1 MSCID
6 NPVGELQKMIAALDA
21 DCYRVLAV
29 PFNPARSTYTVKHV
43 SEMRKPSQGFF
54 PDEIIKPEVIEKFKG
69 INSSNSTLKIICK
82 STKYH
87 YVTLY
92 GVSHE
97 ELYALSANGVKPCIV
112 SLVRVSKQGDKF
124 YSVVLRFGQKRI
136 PDESTYARK
145 VSGSFQINVGS
156 KVTTS
161 LEEGIVLCGF
171 VDKKSGMWINANR
184 AVNQNCPTCEDRF
197 DIFLKNRSVDENP
210 EKMPELDR
218 SGSTFL
224 YFESCRSQIIYKA
237 KDAGDKFDDNEIQCR
252 LFYRLK
258 KEHYT
263 TAEITQYIEERKKPQ
278 ESSDF

>member
-6 NPVGELQKMIAALDA
+6 NPVGELQNMIAALDA
-21 DCYRVLAV
+21 DCYRILAV

-43 SEMRKPSQGFF
+43 AEMRKPSAGYF
-54 PDEIIKPEVIEKFKG
+54 PDEIIKPEVVRKLKG
-69 INSSNSTLKIICK
+69 INTSNCTLKIVCK
-82 STKYH
+82 SSKYH

-92 GVSHE
+92 DVSHE
-97 ELYALSANGVKPCIV
+97 ELYALSANGVAPCII

-197 DIFLKNRSVDENP
+197 DIFLKNRSVNESP

-237 KDAGDKFDDNEIQCR
+237 KDAGDKFDDTEIQCR
-252 LFYRLK
+252 LFYRLQ

-263 TAEITQYIEERKKPQ
+263 TAEITQYIEERNKPQ
-278 ESSDF
+278 EISDF

>member
-6 NPVGELQKMIAALDA
+6 NPKGELEKMIAALGA

-29 PFNPARSTYTVKHV
+29 PFNPARRTYTVNHV
-43 SEMRKPSQGFF
+43 TEMRKPSQGFF
-54 PDEIIKPEVIEKFKG
+54 PDEIIKPDVIKKLKA
-69 INSSNSTLKIICK
+69 INSGNCTIKIICK

-92 GVSHE
+92 DVSHE

-124 YSVVLRFGQKRI
+124 YSVVLRFNQKRI
-136 PDESTYARK
+136 IGDSTYAGK
-145 VSGSFQINVGS
+145 VAGSFQINVGS
-156 KVTTS
+156 KETKS

-171 VDKKSGMWINANR
+171 VDKKSGMWVNANR
-184 AVNQNCPTCEDRF
+184 ATNQNCPTCEDRYG
-197 DIFLKNRSVDENP
+197 IFQKNKPIINE

-237 KDAGDKFDDNEIQCR
+237 THAGDKFDDNEIQCR
-252 LFYRLK
+252 LFNRLQ

-263 TAEITQYIEERKKPQ
+263 TAEITQYIEERNKPQ
-278 ESSDF
+278 EVSDF

>member
-6 NPVGELQKMIAALDA
+6 NPKGELEKMIAALGA

-29 PFNPARSTYTVKHV
+29 PFNPARRTYTVNHV
-43 SEMRKPSQGFF
+43 IEMIKPSQGFF
-54 PDEIIKPEVIEKFKG
+54 PDEIIKPDVIKKLKA
-69 INSSNSTLKIICK
+69 INSGNCTIKIICK

-92 GVSHE
+92 DVSHE

-124 YSVVLRFGQKRI
+124 YSVVLRFNQKRI
-136 PDESTYARK
+136 IGDSTYAGK
-145 VSGSFQINVGS
+145 VAGSFQINVGS
-156 KVTTS
+156 KETKS

-171 VDKKSGMWINANR
+171 VDKKSGMWVNANR
-184 AVNQNCPTCEDRF
+184 ATNQNCPTCEERYG
-197 DIFLKNRSVDENP
+197 IFQKNKPIINE

-237 KDAGDKFDDNEIQCR
+237 THAGDKFDDNEIQCR
-252 LFYRLK
+252 LFNRLQ

-263 TAEITQYIEERKKPQ
+263 TAEITQYIEERNKPQ
-278 ESSDF
+278 EVSDF